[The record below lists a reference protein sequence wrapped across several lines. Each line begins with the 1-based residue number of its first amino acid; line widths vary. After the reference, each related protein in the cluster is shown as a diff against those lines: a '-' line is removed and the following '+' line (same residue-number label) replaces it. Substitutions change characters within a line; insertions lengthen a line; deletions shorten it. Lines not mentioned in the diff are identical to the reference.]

1 MAMNNIPAKRG
12 RPPKAKEVDNIDEI
26 VKDVVVKGRGGI
38 NNFGNNMKEL
48 VKTEAQRQIAKGLL
62 QETLNAYRA
71 PKVKDDTELAQRL
84 DDYFNM
90 CAETGQIPTVEEMC
104 LATGYAPSTI
114 WDWETGRRAGFSSET
129 AEIIKKGKSFM
140 QTFDAKLVTTG
151 ALNFLTYCFRAKNYY
166 GMIEKSEVVLTPNN
180 PLGSDSDPA
189 TMAQKYQKALPGAAI
204 EAEGAE
210 EE

>member
-1 MAMNNIPAKRG
+1 MATNNTPAKRG
-12 RPPKAKEVDNIDEI
+12 RPPKPKEVDNIDEI

-84 DDYFNM
+84 DGYFNM

-104 LATGYAPSTI
+104 LATGYSPSTI

-180 PLGSDSDPA
+180 PLGDSSDPA

-204 EAEGAE
+204 DAEAAE

>member
-1 MAMNNIPAKRG
+1 MPQTWVYKGGNVILADADKKPAKVG
-12 RPPKAKEVDNIDEI
+12 RPPKPKEVDNIDEI

-166 GMIEKSEVVLTPNN
+166 GMIEKSEVV
-180 PLGSDSDPA
+180 
-189 TMAQKYQKALPGAAI
+189 MAQKYQKALPGAAI

>member
-1 MAMNNIPAKRG
+1 MAANNAPAKRG
-12 RPPKAKEVDNIDEI
+12 RPPKPKEVDNIDEI

-71 PKVKDDTELAQRL
+71 SKVKDDTELAQRL

-166 GMIEKSEVVLTPNN
+166 GMIERSEVVLTPNN

-189 TMAQKYQKALPGAAI
+189 QMAQKYQNALPGA
-204 EAEGAE
+204 ESAESDRKE
-210 EE
+210 